1 MSNIK
6 IFNVQ
11 VWGVREALIRA
22 KYPMETMVNEAMDR
36 DSRQIEDLLDLGG
49 RLGGSPIGHGDDK
62 FLRQIMVGFDVLAPR
77 YWWAQFDTYGVFT
90 TKNSQSTMHKGKAL
104 DYDLLANQYVDPFIL
119 ARFKDLVAQYQD
131 NPTTDN
137 LLKVKSNLPEGIRL
151 AAGITTNYA
160 QLKTIYY
167 QRKNHR
173 LPEWH
178 DFCSWIA
185 SLPYAKELQV
195 TAKYA
200 TTCVAKEGKI

>member
-11 VWGVREALIRA
+11 VWGIREALIRA
-22 KYPMETMVNEAMDR
+22 KYPMETLVNEDMSR

-62 FLRQIMVGFDVLAPR
+62 FLRQIMVAFDVLAPR

-104 DYDLLANQYVDPFIL
+104 DYDLLANRYVDPFIL
-119 ARFKDLVAQYQD
+119 ARFKDLVAQYEVD
-131 NPTTDN
+131 PTTDN

-178 DFCSWIA
+178 DFCGWIA
-185 SLPYAKELQV
+185 SLPYAKELKV
-195 TAKYA
+195 TWLD
-200 TTCVAKEGKI
+200 